1 MVNDVL
7 VKKLISL
14 GVLVSKT
21 LNLAIQSFEKRNIE
35 LAEKIEKDDD
45 KVNVMSIEI
54 EEECLKVLALNHLVA
69 NDLRFVIMALKIN
82 KNLERIADIAVNI
95 AKNCKYFSPIEN
107 FVMPIE
113 FHELSKA
120 VEKMLDSSVTCLVR
134 MDINS
139 AKRICLSDDRVDQ
152 IHKQSYVS
160 VKKAILLDLANYD
173 NYNACLA
180 VSKHLES
187 IGDLSTNI
195 AEDIC
200 YMVVGKIIRHK
211 NRAELM
217 VCA

>member
-1 MVNDVL
+1 MVNDIL
-7 VKKLISL
+7 IKKLISL

-21 LNLAIQSFEKRNIE
+21 LNFSIQSFEKRDLS
-35 LAEKIEKDDD
+35 LAEKIERDDEIIN
-45 KVNVMSIEI
+45 KMGIEI

-69 NDLRFVIMALKIN
+69 NDLRFVITALKIN
-82 KNLERIADIAVNI
+82 KNLERIADISVNI
-95 AKNCKYFSPIEN
+95 AKSSKYVSSIES
-107 FVMPIE
+107 FVMPIN
-113 FHELSKA
+113 FYELSRT

-152 IHKQSYVS
+152 IHKQSYAT
-160 VKKAILLDLANYD
+160 VKKAILSDLSNYD
-173 NYNACLA
+173 NYNTCLA

-211 NRAELM
+211 NREEQL
-217 VCA
+217 VCV